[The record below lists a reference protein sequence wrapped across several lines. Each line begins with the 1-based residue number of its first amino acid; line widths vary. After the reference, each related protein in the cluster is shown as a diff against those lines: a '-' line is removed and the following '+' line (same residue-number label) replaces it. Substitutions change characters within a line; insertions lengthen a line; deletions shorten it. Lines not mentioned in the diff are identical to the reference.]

1 MDYKLEQINIH
12 HDFIEAD
19 IENFIRLYDISLT
32 RYMVHYKFNHYNN
45 LEYSLDPEKIKEIE
59 KDFIKRTLRILKT
72 NKKEIDKLNAEIF
85 TDFLKENE
93 MTVKEFYAG
102 HDEGTAKAFDIYLYD
117 QRKEY
122 TPKLQ
127 RQDVSFFMK
136 MNFLLVKAN
145 KLGCVIELQDDFKF
159 EEIAELTPGSVLD
172 LSHTRAS
179 EKIIYLNELGIIDFL
194 RKKEPFKRS
203 INKLAIALS
212 AITDEKSVTLQ
223 SALNAMLTT
232 TNSEQKNPY
241 YSADTAPKVQA
252 NLINLGCDILGKE
265 TIKNKN

>member
-19 IENFIRLYDISLT
+19 TENFIRLYDISLT
-32 RYMVHYKFNHYNN
+32 RYMVHFKSYHFNN
-45 LEYSLDPEKIKEIE
+45 LEHSFDPEKIKEIE
-59 KDFIKRTLRILKT
+59 KEFIRTSLRQLKS
-72 NKKEIDKLNAEIF
+72 NKKEIDELKAEIY
-85 TDFLKENE
+85 TEFLKENE
-93 MTVKEFYAG
+93 MTRKEFNDG
-102 HDEGTAKAFDIYLYD
+102 WDEGTGKAYDTYLYE

-127 RQDVSFFMK
+127 RQDISFFMK
-136 MNFLLVKAN
+136 INFLLVKAN

-159 EEIAELTPGSVLD
+159 EEIDELTPGSVLD
-172 LSHTRAS
+172 LSHTGAS

-194 RKKEPFKRS
+194 REKEPFKRS
-203 INKLAIALS
+203 INKLAIVLS

-223 SALNAMLTT
+223 SALNSMLTN

-241 YSADTAPKVQA
+241 YSAYSAPKVQA
-252 NLINLGCDILGKE
+252 NLINLGCDILGKN
-265 TIKNKN
+265 TIKKKI